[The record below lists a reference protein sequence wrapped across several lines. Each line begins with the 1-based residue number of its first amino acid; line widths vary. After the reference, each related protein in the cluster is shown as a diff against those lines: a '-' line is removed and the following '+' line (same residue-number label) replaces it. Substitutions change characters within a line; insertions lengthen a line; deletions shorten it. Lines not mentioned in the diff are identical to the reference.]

1 VTPAADSLDLYDREA
16 LLGEEERLVRNSVA
30 TFVDREVLPVIGRCF
45 AEHRFPGECI
55 PGMAELGLLGATLQ
69 GYGCAGV
76 NSVAY
81 GLICEELERGD
92 SALRSFVSVQTS
104 LVMSCIDSFASEA
117 QKERWLPPMA
127 RGEVIGCFGLTEPHG
142 GSDPGNMRTSA
153 RRLGSDWRL
162 NGAKQWITN
171 GGIADLAIIWARTE
185 EGIAAFLVEADARG
199 FARKTI
205 ENKLS
210 LRASNTAELFFEDVA
225 VPDEARLPGA
235 TGLKA
240 ALTCLD
246 RARYGIAWGAL
257 GAARACLAE
266 ALAFTANRTLFGRK
280 LAETQSIQQRLA
292 NCARKLTAAQLLAFR
307 LGRLKDEGTASPAQV
322 SLAKWNNVDT
332 ALEIARECRD
342 MLGAAGITTEHCS
355 MRHMLNLET
364 VATYEGTR
372 TIHELVIG
380 RLLTGHAAF

>member
-1 VTPAADSLDLYDREA
+1 MPAADSLDLYDREA
-16 LLGEEERLVRNSVA
+16 LLGDEERLIRNSVA

-45 AEHRFPGECI
+45 AEHRFPAELM
-55 PGMAELGLLGATLQ
+55 PGMAELGLFGATLR

-76 NSVAY
+76 SNVGY

-104 LVMSCIDSFASEA
+104 LVMSCIDSFGTAA
-117 QKERWLPPMA
+117 QKERWLGAMA
-127 RGEVIGCFGLTEPHG
+127 RGESIGCFGLTEPQG
-142 GSDPGNMRTSA
+142 GSDPGNMRTTATRS
-153 RRLGSDWRL
+153 GSDWRL
-162 NGAKQWITN
+162 NGGKQWITN
-171 GGIADLAIIWARTE
+171 GGIADVAIIWARTE
-185 EGIAAFLVEADARG
+185 QGIAAFLVEAEARG
-199 FARKTI
+199 FTRKTI
-205 ENKLS
+205 EDKLS
-210 LRASNTAELFFEDVA
+210 LRASNTAELFLDDVG
-225 VPDEARLPGA
+225 VPDEARLPEA
-235 TGLKA
+235 IGLKA

-266 ALAFTANRTLFGRK
+266 ALAFTAERTLFGRK
-280 LAETQSIQQRLA
+280 LAETQSIQVRLA
-292 NCARKLTAAQLLAFR
+292 NCARKLTAAQLLALR
-307 LGRLKDEGTASPAQV
+307 LGELKEEGAASPAQI

-372 TIHELVIG
+372 TIHELVVG

>member
-1 VTPAADSLDLYDREA
+1 MLTADSLDLYDREA
-16 LLGEEERLVRNSVA
+16 LLGEEERLIRDSVA
-30 TFVDREVLPVIGRCF
+30 KFVDREVLPIIGRCF
-45 AEHRFPGECI
+45 AEHRFPAELL
-55 PGMAELGLLGATLQ
+55 PGLAELGLLGATLR
-69 GYGCAGV
+69 GYGGAGV
-76 NSVAY
+76 SNIAY

-92 SALRSFVSVQTS
+92 SAVRSFVSVQTS
-104 LVMSCIDSFASEA
+104 LVMSCIDSFGSEA

-127 RGEVIGCFGLTEPHG
+127 RGEIIGCFGLTEPQG
-142 GSDPGNMRTSA
+142 GSDPANMRTSA
-153 RRLGSDWRL
+153 QRSGSDWRL

-171 GGIADLAIIWARTE
+171 GGIADVAIIWARAE
-185 EGIAAFLVEADARG
+185 EGIVAFIVETETRG
-199 FARKTI
+199 FGRKTI
-205 ENKLS
+205 EDKLS
-210 LRASNTAELFFEDVA
+210 LRASNTAELFLEDVA
-225 VPDEARLPGA
+225 LPDEARLPEA
-235 TGLKA
+235 IGLKA

-280 LAETQSIQQRLA
+280 LAETQSIQVRLA
-292 NCARKLTAAQLLAFR
+292 NCARKLTVAQLLAIR
-307 LGRLKDEGTASPAQV
+307 LGELKEQNAASPAQI

-372 TIHELVIG
+372 TIHELVVG

>member
-1 VTPAADSLDLYDREA
+1 MTEATNSFDLYAREA
-16 LLGEEERLVRNSVA
+16 LLGEEERLVRNTVA
-30 TFVDREVLPVIGRCF
+30 AFVDREVLPVIGRCF
-45 AEHRFPGECI
+45 AEQRFPAELM
-55 PGMAELGLLGATLQ
+55 PGMAELGLFGATLR
-69 GYGCAGV
+69 GYGGSGV
-76 NSVAY
+76 SNMAY

-104 LVMSCIDSFASEA
+104 LVMSCIDSFGSDA
-117 QKERWLPPMA
+117 QKERWLPPMV
-127 RGEVIGCFGLTEPHG
+127 RGEIIGCFGLTEPQG
-142 GSDPGNMRTSA
+142 GSDPANMRTSA
-153 RRLGSDWRL
+153 RNLGSDWRL
-162 NGAKQWITN
+162 SGAKQWITN
-171 GGIADLAIIWARTE
+171 GGIADVAIIWARTE
-185 EGIAAFLVEADARG
+185 EGIAAFLVEAEARG

-205 ENKLS
+205 EDKLS
-210 LRASNTAELFFEDVA
+210 LRASNTAELFLDDVL

-257 GAARACLAE
+257 GAARACLTE
-266 ALAFTANRTLFGRK
+266 ALEFTQNRTLFGRK
-280 LAETQSIQQRLA
+280 LAETQSIQVRLA
-292 NCARKLTAAQLLAFR
+292 NCARKLTAAQLLALR
-307 LGRLKDEGTASPAQV
+307 LGELKEQGTASPAQI

-372 TIHELVIG
+372 TIHELVVG

>member
-1 VTPAADSLDLYDREA
+1 MPPVDSFDLYDREV
-16 LLGEEERLVRNSVA
+16 LLGEEERLIRNSVA

-45 AEHRFPGECI
+45 AEHRFPAELMA
-55 PGMAELGLLGATLQ
+55 GMAELGLLGATIR

-76 NSVAY
+76 SNIGY

-92 SALRSFVSVQTS
+92 SAIRSFVSVQTS
-104 LVMSCIDSFASEA
+104 LVMSCIDTFGSAA
-117 QKERWLPPMA
+117 QKERWLGAMA
-127 RGEVIGCFGLTEPHG
+127 RAEAIGCFGLTEPHG
-142 GSDPGNMRTSA
+142 GSDPGNMRTTATRS
-153 RRLGSDWRL
+153 GSDWRL

-171 GGIADLAIIWARTE
+171 GGIADVAIIWARTE
-185 EGIAAFLVEADARG
+185 EGIAAFLVEAETRG

-205 ENKLS
+205 EDKLS
-210 LRASNTAELFFEDVA
+210 LRASNTAELFLDDVG
-225 VPDEARLPGA
+225 VPDDARLPEA
-235 TGLKA
+235 NGLKA

-246 RARYGIAWGAL
+246 RARYGIAWGAI

-266 ALAFTANRTLFGRK
+266 ALAFTAERSLFGRK
-280 LAETQSIQQRLA
+280 LAETQSIQMRLA
-292 NCARKLTAAQLLAFR
+292 NCARKLTAAQLLALR
-307 LGRLKDEGTASPAQV
+307 LGELKEQDAASPAQI

-380 RLLTGHAAF
+380 RLLTGHSAF

>member
-1 VTPAADSLDLYDREA
+1 MPPAESLDLYDREA
-16 LLGEEERLVRNSVA
+16 LLGEEERLIRNSVA
-30 TFVDREVLPVIGRCF
+30 TFVDREVIPVIGRCF
-45 AEHRFPGECI
+45 AEHRFPAELMA
-55 PGMAELGLLGATLQ
+55 GMAELGLLGATIR

-76 NSVAY
+76 SNIGY

-92 SALRSFVSVQTS
+92 SAIRSFVSVQTS
-104 LVMSCIDSFASEA
+104 LVMSCIDSFGSVA
-117 QKERWLPPMA
+117 QKERWLGAMA
-127 RGEVIGCFGLTEPHG
+127 RGETIGCFGLTEPQG
-142 GSDPGNMRTSA
+142 GSDPGNMRTTATRS
-153 RRLGSDWRL
+153 GSDWRI

-171 GGIADLAIIWARTE
+171 GGIADVAIIWARTE
-185 EGIAAFLVEADARG
+185 EGINAFLVEAETKG

-205 ENKLS
+205 EDKLS
-210 LRASNTAELFFEDVA
+210 LRASNTAELFLADVD
-225 VPDEARLPGA
+225 VPDDARLPDA
-235 TGLKA
+235 IGLKA

-266 ALAFTANRTLFGRK
+266 ALVYTADRSLFGQK
-280 LAETQSIQQRLA
+280 LAETQAIQIRLA
-292 NCARKLTAAQLLAFR
+292 NCARKLTVAQLLAVR
-307 LGRLKDEGTASPAQV
+307 LGELKEQDAASSAQI

-372 TIHELVIG
+372 TIHELVVG

>member
-1 VTPAADSLDLYDREA
+1 MPPAESLDLYDREA
-16 LLGEEERLVRNSVA
+16 LLGEEERLIRNSVA

-45 AEHRFPGECI
+45 AEHRFPAELMA
-55 PGMAELGLLGATLQ
+55 GMAELGLLGATIR

-76 NSVAY
+76 SNIGY

-92 SALRSFVSVQTS
+92 SAIRSFVSVQTS
-104 LVMSCIDSFASEA
+104 LVMSCIDSFGSAA
-117 QKERWLPPMA
+117 QKERWLPALA
-127 RGEVIGCFGLTEPHG
+127 RGELIGCFALTEPHG
-142 GSDPGNMRTSA
+142 GSDPGNMRTTATRSGA
-153 RRLGSDWRL
+153 DWRL

-171 GGIADLAIIWARTE
+171 GGIADVAIVWARAE
-185 EGIAAFLVEADARG
+185 EGITAFLVEAETRG

-205 ENKLS
+205 EDKLS
-210 LRASNTAELFFEDVA
+210 LRASNTAELFLDDVGL
-225 VPDEARLPGA
+225 PDDARLPDA
-235 TGLKA
+235 VGLKA

-266 ALAFTANRTLFGRK
+266 ALAYTAERSLFGRK
-280 LAETQSIQQRLA
+280 LAETQSIQVRLA
-292 NCARKLTAAQLLAFR
+292 SCARKLTAAQLLALR
-307 LGRLKDEGTASPAQV
+307 LGELKEQDAASSAQI

-372 TIHELVIG
+372 TIHELVVG
-380 RLLTGHAAF
+380 RLLTGPSAF

>member
-1 VTPAADSLDLYDREA
+1 MPPADSLDLYDREA
-16 LLGEEERLVRNSVA
+16 LLGEEERLIRNSVA

-45 AEHRFPGECI
+45 AEHRFPAELMA
-55 PGMAELGLLGATLQ
+55 GMAELGLLGATLR

-76 NSVAY
+76 SSIGY

-92 SALRSFVSVQTS
+92 SAIRSFVSVQTS
-104 LVMSCIDSFASEA
+104 LVMSCIDSFGSVA

-127 RGEVIGCFGLTEPHG
+127 RGEIIGCFALTEPHG
-142 GSDPGNMRTSA
+142 GSDPGNMRTTATRS
-153 RRLGSDWRL
+153 GSDWRL

-171 GGIADLAIIWARTE
+171 GGIADVAIIWARAE
-185 EGIAAFLVEADARG
+185 EGITAFLVEAETRG

-205 ENKLS
+205 EDKLS
-210 LRASNTAELFFEDVA
+210 LRASNTAELFLDDVG
-225 VPDEARLPGA
+225 VPDEARLPDA
-235 TGLKA
+235 NGLKA

-257 GAARACLAE
+257 GAARACLSE
-266 ALAFTANRTLFGRK
+266 ALAFTAERNLFGRK
-280 LAETQSIQQRLA
+280 LAETQSIQIRLA
-292 NCARKLTAAQLLAFR
+292 NCARKLTAAQILALR
-307 LGRLKDEGTASPAQV
+307 LGELKEQNAASPAQI

-332 ALEIARECRD
+332 ALEIARDCRD
-342 MLGAAGITTEHCS
+342 MLGAAGITTEHCA

-372 TIHELVIG
+372 TIHELVVG

>member
-1 VTPAADSLDLYDREA
+1 MPAADSLDLYDRES
-16 LLGEEERLVRNSVA
+16 LLGEEERLIRNSVA

-45 AEHRFPGECI
+45 AEHRFPAELMA
-55 PGMAELGLLGATLQ
+55 GMAELGLFGATLR

-76 NSVAY
+76 SNIGY

-104 LVMSCIDSFASEA
+104 LVMSCIDSFGSAA
-117 QKERWLPPMA
+117 QKKRWLEAMA
-127 RGEVIGCFGLTEPHG
+127 RGEAIGCFGLTEAHG
-142 GSDPGNMRTSA
+142 GSDPGNMRTTATRS
-153 RRLGSDWRL
+153 GSDWRL

-171 GGIADLAIIWARTE
+171 GGIADVAVIWAQAE
-185 EGIAAFLVEADARG
+185 EGITAFLVEADARG
-199 FARKTI
+199 FGRKTI
-205 ENKLS
+205 EDKLS
-210 LRASNTAELFFEDVA
+210 LRASNTAELFLDDVG
-225 VPDEARLPGA
+225 VPDDARLPEA
-235 TGLKA
+235 IGLKA

-266 ALAFTANRTLFGRK
+266 ALAFTAERTLFGRK
-280 LAETQSIQQRLA
+280 LAETQSIQIRLA
-292 NCARKLTAAQLLAFR
+292 SCARKLTAAQLLALR
-307 LGRLKDEGTASPAQV
+307 LGELKEQDQASPAQI
-322 SLAKWNNVDT
+322 SLAKWNNVDS

-342 MLGAAGITTEHCS
+342 ILGAAGITTEHCS

-372 TIHELVIG
+372 TIHELVVG

>member
-1 VTPAADSLDLYDREA
+1 MPPVASFDLYDREV
-16 LLGEEERLVRNSVA
+16 LLGEEERLIRNSVA

-45 AEHRFPGECI
+45 AEHRFPAELMA
-55 PGMAELGLLGATLQ
+55 GMAELGLLGATIR

-76 NSVAY
+76 SNIGY

-92 SALRSFVSVQTS
+92 SAIRSFVSVQTS
-104 LVMSCIDSFASEA
+104 LVMSCIDTFGSAA
-117 QKERWLPPMA
+117 QKERWLGAMA
-127 RGEVIGCFGLTEPHG
+127 RAEAIGCFGLTEPHG
-142 GSDPGNMRTSA
+142 GSDPGNMRTTATRS
-153 RRLGSDWRL
+153 GSDWRL

-171 GGIADLAIIWARTE
+171 GGIADVAIIWARTE
-185 EGIAAFLVEADARG
+185 EGIAAFLVEADTRG

-205 ENKLS
+205 EDKLS
-210 LRASNTAELFFEDVA
+210 LRASNTAELFLDDVG
-225 VPDEARLPGA
+225 VPDEARLPEA
-235 TGLKA
+235 SGLKA

-266 ALAFTANRTLFGRK
+266 ALAFTAERKLFGRT
-280 LAETQSIQQRLA
+280 LAETQSIQMRLA
-292 NCARKLTAAQLLAFR
+292 NCARKLTAAQLLALR
-307 LGRLKDEGTASPAQV
+307 LGELKEQDAASPAQI

-380 RLLTGHAAF
+380 RLLTGHSAF

>member
-1 VTPAADSLDLYDREA
+1 MPPADALDLYDRES
-16 LLGEEERLVRNSVA
+16 LLGHEERLIRNSVA
-30 TFVDREVLPVIGRCF
+30 TFVDREALPIIGRSF
-45 AEHRFPGECI
+45 AEQRFPAELMA
-55 PGMAELGLLGATLQ
+55 GMAELGLLGATIR

-76 NSVAY
+76 SHIGY

-104 LVMSCIDSFASEA
+104 LVMSCIDSFGSDP
-117 QKERWLPPMA
+117 QKERWLSAMA
-127 RGEVIGCFGLTEPHG
+127 RGEAIGCFGLTEPHG
-142 GSDPGNMRTSA
+142 GSDPGNMRTTATRS
-153 RRLGSDWRL
+153 GSDWRL

-171 GGIADLAIIWARTE
+171 GGIADVAIIWARAE
-185 EGIAAFLVEADARG
+185 EGIAAFLVEAEARG

-205 ENKLS
+205 EDKLS
-210 LRASNTAELFFEDVA
+210 LRASNTAELFLDDVG

-235 TGLKA
+235 IGLKA

-266 ALAFTANRTLFGRK
+266 ALAFTAERSLFGRK
-280 LAETQSIQQRLA
+280 LAETQSIQIRLA
-292 NCARKLTAAQLLAFR
+292 NCARKLTAAQLVAYR
-307 LGRLKDEGTASPAQV
+307 LGELKERDAASPAQI

>member
-1 VTPAADSLDLYDREA
+1 MPPAESLDLYDREA
-16 LLGEEERLVRNSVA
+16 LLGEEERLIRNSVA

-45 AEHRFPGECI
+45 AEHRFPAELMA
-55 PGMAELGLLGATLQ
+55 GMAELGLLGATIR

-76 NSVAY
+76 SNIGY

-92 SALRSFVSVQTS
+92 SAIRSFVSVQTS
-104 LVMSCIDSFASEA
+104 LVMSCIDSFGSAA
-117 QKERWLPPMA
+117 QKERWLPALA
-127 RGEVIGCFGLTEPHG
+127 RGELIGCFALTEPHG
-142 GSDPGNMRTSA
+142 GSDPGNMRTTATRSGA
-153 RRLGSDWRL
+153 DWRL

-171 GGIADLAIIWARTE
+171 GGIADVAIVWARAE
-185 EGIAAFLVEADARG
+185 EGITAFLVEAETRG

-205 ENKLS
+205 EDKLS
-210 LRASNTAELFFEDVA
+210 LRASNTAELFLDDVG
-225 VPDEARLPGA
+225 VPDDARLPDA
-235 TGLKA
+235 VGLKA

-266 ALAFTANRTLFGRK
+266 ALAYTAERSLFGRK
-280 LAETQSIQQRLA
+280 LAETQSIQVRLA
-292 NCARKLTAAQLLAFR
+292 SCARKLTAAQLLALR
-307 LGRLKDEGTASPAQV
+307 LGELKEQDAASSAQI

-372 TIHELVIG
+372 TIHELVVG
-380 RLLTGHAAF
+380 RLLTGHSAF

>member
-1 VTPAADSLDLYDREA
+1 MLTADSLDLYDREA
-16 LLGEEERLVRNSVA
+16 LLGEEERLIRDSVA
-30 TFVDREVLPVIGRCF
+30 KFVDREVLPIIGRCF
-45 AEHRFPGECI
+45 AEHRFPAELL
-55 PGMAELGLLGATLQ
+55 PGLAELGLLGATLH
-69 GYGCAGV
+69 GYGGAGV
-76 NSVAY
+76 SNIAY

-92 SALRSFVSVQTS
+92 SAVRSFVSVQTS
-104 LVMSCIDSFASEA
+104 LVMSCIDSFGSEA

-127 RGEVIGCFGLTEPHG
+127 RGEIIGCFGLTEPQG
-142 GSDPGNMRTSA
+142 GSDPANMRTSA
-153 RRLGSDWRL
+153 QRSGSDWRL

-171 GGIADLAIIWARTE
+171 GGIADVAIIWARAE
-185 EGIAAFLVEADARG
+185 EGIVAFIVETETRG
-199 FARKTI
+199 FGRKTI
-205 ENKLS
+205 EDKLS
-210 LRASNTAELFFEDVA
+210 LRASNTAELFLEDVA
-225 VPDEARLPGA
+225 VPDEARLPEA
-235 TGLKA
+235 IGLKA

-280 LAETQSIQQRLA
+280 LAETQSIQMRLA
-292 NCARKLTAAQLLAFR
+292 NCARKLTVAQLLAIR
-307 LGRLKDEGTASPAQV
+307 LGELKEQDDASPAQI

-372 TIHELVIG
+372 TIHELVVG

>member
-1 VTPAADSLDLYDREA
+1 LI
-16 LLGEEERLVRNSVA
+16 RNSVA

-45 AEHRFPGECI
+45 AEHRFPAELMA
-55 PGMAELGLLGATLQ
+55 GMAELGLLGATIR

-76 NSVAY
+76 SNIGY

-92 SALRSFVSVQTS
+92 SAIRSFVSVQTS
-104 LVMSCIDSFASEA
+104 LVMSCIDSFGSPV
-117 QKERWLPPMA
+117 QKERWLPPLA
-127 RGEVIGCFGLTEPHG
+127 RGELIGCFALTEPHG
-142 GSDPGNMRTSA
+142 GSDPGNMRTTATRS
-153 RRLGSDWRL
+153 GSDWRL
-162 NGAKQWITN
+162 SGAKQWITN
-171 GGIADLAIIWARTE
+171 GGIADIAIVWARRE
-185 EGIAAFLVEADARG
+185 EGITAFLVEAEARG

-205 ENKLS
+205 EDKLS
-210 LRASNTAELFFEDVA
+210 LRASNTAELFLDDVG
-225 VPDEARLPGA
+225 VPDEVRLPDA
-235 TGLKA
+235 IGLKA

-257 GAARACLAE
+257 GAARACLTE
-266 ALAFTANRTLFGRK
+266 ALAYTRERSLFGRK
-280 LAETQSIQQRLA
+280 LAETQSIQVRLA
-292 NCARKLTAAQLLAFR
+292 NCARKLTAAQLLALR
-307 LGRLKDEGTASPAQV
+307 LGELKEQNAATTAQI

-342 MLGAAGITTEHCS
+342 MLGAAGITTEHCA

-372 TIHELVIG
+372 TIHELVVG

>member
-1 VTPAADSLDLYDREA
+1 MLTADSLDLYDREA
-16 LLGEEERLVRNSVA
+16 LLGEEERLIRNSVA
-30 TFVDREVLPVIGRCF
+30 KFVDREVLPIIGRCF
-45 AEHRFPGECI
+45 AEHRFPAELL
-55 PGMAELGLLGATLQ
+55 PGLAELGLLGATLR
-69 GYGCAGV
+69 GYGGAGV
-76 NSVAY
+76 SNIAY

-92 SALRSFVSVQTS
+92 SAVRSFVSVQTS
-104 LVMSCIDSFASEA
+104 LVMSCIDSFGSEA

-127 RGEVIGCFGLTEPHG
+127 RGEIIGCFGLTEPQG
-142 GSDPGNMRTSA
+142 GSDPANMRTSA
-153 RRLGSDWRL
+153 QRSGSDWRL

-171 GGIADLAIIWARTE
+171 GGIADVAIIWARAE
-185 EGIAAFLVEADARG
+185 EGIVAFIVETETRG
-199 FARKTI
+199 FGRKTI
-205 ENKLS
+205 EDKLS
-210 LRASNTAELFFEDVA
+210 LRASNTAELFLEDVA
-225 VPDEARLPGA
+225 VPDEARLPEA
-235 TGLKA
+235 IGLKA

-280 LAETQSIQQRLA
+280 LAETQSIQVRLA
-292 NCARKLTAAQLLAFR
+292 NCARKLTVAQLLAIR
-307 LGRLKDEGTASPAQV
+307 LGELKEQNAASPAQI

-372 TIHELVIG
+372 TIHELVVG